1 MKLFQSN
8 KRVWDFGG
16 VSRTWQFFIVKNKTF
31 FCVDYEKTDKS
42 HDNYKVLPV
51 TFSLDF
57 TQFYSLSA
65 ELACGEISLT
75 FYLFC
80 KYFEGWD

>member
-16 VSRTWQFFIVKNKTF
+16 VSRTWQFFIVKNRTF

-65 ELACGEISLT
+65 EFACGEISLT

>member
-16 VSRTWQFFIVKNKTF
+16 VSRTWQFFIVKNRTF

-42 HDNYKVLPV
+42 HDNYKVLPI

-65 ELACGEISLT
+65 EFACGEISLT